1 MAGLVSKLLLLIAV
15 LLMPVG
21 MSAAPAAE
29 ASSAHDDGHHAMT
42 MQHCPGEDSQPGGG
56 EAGIGACAMAC
67 AAALPAFDAEMVS
80 CAPLA
85 RLPAA
90 SRTIVALAG
99 LNPESADPPP
109 RHS

>member
-1 MAGLVSKLLLLIAV
+1 MARLVSKLLLLIAV

-29 ASSAHDDGHHAMT
+29 GTPAQGDDHHGMAI
-42 MQHCPGEDSQPGGG
+42 QHCPGESSQPDGG
-56 EAGIGACAMAC
+56 EAGIAACTLAC
-67 AAALPAFDAEMVS
+67 AAALPAFDAALAS
-80 CAPLA
+80 CAPIA
-85 RLPAA
+85 DVPAA
-90 SRTIVALAG
+90 AQVIVALAG